1 MWSGVGKGD
10 GVVQAG
16 MDPGDDPGP
25 STTAG
30 AVKTATGVE
39 LSAEDQAALF
49 DDDDDSDVDLDALEK
64 QVAAA

>member
-1 MWSGVGKGD
+1 
-10 GVVQAG
+10 

-25 STTAG
+25 SASGG
-30 AVKTATGVE
+30 AVTTATGVE

-49 DDDDDSDVDLDALEK
+49 DDDDEDSDVDLDALEK